1 MLIRDVM
8 TRPVVS
14 VSPATALPDAIALLT
29 EHRFSALPVV
39 DDAGLVVGILSES
52 DALRAGYE
60 NRSRQVTEM
69 MSTPV
74 AVIGPGDDVSI
85 AAERMLAD
93 RLRCIPVVEMGL
105 LIGVITR
112 RDLLRTMIRDD
123 EVIASKI
130 RALLDD
136 YAGSHRQW
144 RVDVADGRVVVGGWF
159 ADDAE
164 QRIVHAL
171 AQTIG
176 GVRHTDVEAT
186 WGTATATGD

>member
-1 MLIRDVM
+1 MLVRDVM
-8 TRPVVS
+8 TRRVVT
-14 VSPATALPDAIALLT
+14 VSPTTSLRDAIALLT
-29 EHRFSALPVV
+29 EHRFAALPVV
-39 DDAGLVVGILSES
+39 DDAGFVVGIMSES
-52 DALRAGYE
+52 DGLRAGYE
-60 NRSRQVTEM
+60 NRSRQVTEI

-74 AVIGPGDDVSI
+74 AVIGPGDDVSM
-85 AAERMLAD
+85 AAELMLGE
-93 RLRCIPVVEMGL
+93 RRRCIPVVEMGL

-123 EVIASKI
+123 EVIAAKI

-136 YAGSHRQW
+136 YAGSQRQW
-144 RVDVADGRVVVGGWF
+144 RVDVAEGRVVVSGWF

-171 AQTIG
+171 ANTVA

-186 WGTATATGD
+186 SGNPVGSAD